1 VIIEK
6 LVVGP
11 LATNCY
17 IVGDDSSRK
26 GVIIDPGADEKR
38 IIKRADELSL
48 DIKLILLTHGHI
60 DHTGALKKLKNAI
73 GVEVA
78 VHADDADLA
87 GYRSSGSIFGLF
99 YPSPP
104 PPDRLLKD
112 NEILDI
118 GGMHFRVLHTPG
130 HTPGGIC
137 LLVNGALF
145 SGDTLFKFGIGRS
158 DLPGGNHSRLLE
170 SIRSRLLVLDDAVV
184 VYPGHGEN
192 TTIANERKSNPF
204 LIGKSFF
211 K

>member
-1 VIIEK
+1 MVKVMIIEK

-17 IVGDDSSRK
+17 IVGDDSTGT

-38 IIKRADELSL
+38 IIKKVDDLRL
-48 DIKLILLTHGHI
+48 DIKLVLLTHGHV
-60 DHTGALKKLKNAI
+60 DHTGALKNLQKVINAD
-73 GVEVA
+73 VA
-78 VHADDADLA
+78 VHTDDADLA

-118 GGMHFRVLHTPG
+118 GHMHFRVIHTPG

-137 LLVNGALF
+137 LLVNSALF

-158 DLPGGNHSRLLE
+158 DLPGGDHILLIE
-170 SIRSRLLVLDDAVV
+170 SIRNRLLILSDEIT

-192 TTIANERKSNPF
+192 TTIAGERDCNPF
-204 LIGKSFF
+204 LVG
-211 K
+211 